1 MSILK
6 RRLTWFIEMAF
17 GSNFDSLVGVKQ
29 GEPLSPLLFI
39 IFLNDMAEELDTN
52 LNFEND
58 SEFID
63 HFQKFILL
71 FADDTLLLA
80 ESHAELQNMLNK
92 LHIYCKKWNITVNA
106 DKTKVMLFTLST
118 RPEQFGVYYDD
129 ILLENVRN
137 FIYLGVNISSNG
149 KFFQAQKHLS
159 DQASKALF
167 ALSKIF
173 DSRMLCIEDK
183 LKLFDALVQPIL
195 MYGCEI
201 WGFHK
206 ANDIEK
212 VHLKFLK
219 QILGVRRQTCN
230 IAVYGEVGRV
240 PLYVLRKV
248 RILKY
253 WYKILSSQK
262 GTSRQ
267 RSGKGAIR
275 KRFPLQKP
283 RWEKTKL
290 TIRYLYHETYRKPT
304 QNTLLYKVYEQQKNS
319 IMQGSSENNWVFQL
333 KLLLN
338 ELGFTFLWNNQSIT
352 KLQLQMVIQ
361 CIYDQYYQSWYSEV
375 NNSGKLETLKCLN
388 KVFNFEKYLKC
399 INLDCH
405 RVALT
410 RFRCSAHKL
419 RIEEG
424 RFRDINRNLRI
435 CHLCNSNTIEDEYHF
450 LLVCPAYRD
459 IRINTLQSIFVVGQQ
474 SKNSL
479 SY

>member
-1 MSILK
+1 MGKVS
-6 RRLTWFIEMAF
+6 EC
-17 GSNFDSLVGVKQ
+17 FDSLVGVKQ
-29 GEPLSPLLFI
+29 GEPFSPLLFI

-118 RPEQFGVYYDD
+118 RPEQFDVYYDD

-253 WYKILSSQK
+253 WYKILSSQ
-262 GTSRQ
+262 
-267 RSGKGAIR
+267 
-275 KRFPLQKP
+275 
-283 RWEKTKL
+283 
-290 TIRYLYHETYRKPT
+290 
-304 QNTLLYKVYEQQKNS
+304 NTLLYKVYEQQKNS
-319 IMQGSSENNWVFQL
+319 I
-333 KLLLN
+333 
-338 ELGFTFLWNNQSIT
+338 
-352 KLQLQMVIQ
+352 
-361 CIYDQYYQSWYSEV
+361 
-375 NNSGKLETLKCLN
+375 
-388 KVFNFEKYLKC
+388 
-399 INLDCH
+399 
-405 RVALT
+405 
-410 RFRCSAHKL
+410 
-419 RIEEG
+419 
-424 RFRDINRNLRI
+424 
-435 CHLCNSNTIEDEYHF
+435 
-450 LLVCPAYRD
+450 
-459 IRINTLQSIFVVGQQ
+459 
-474 SKNSL
+474 
-479 SY
+479 

>member
-1 MSILK
+1 
-6 RRLTWFIEMAF
+6 
-17 GSNFDSLVGVKQ
+17 
-29 GEPLSPLLFI
+29 
-39 IFLNDMAEELDTN
+39 MAEELDTN

-118 RPEQFGVYYDD
+118 RPEQFDVYYDD

-253 WYKILSSQK
+253 WYKILSSQ
-262 GTSRQ
+262 
-267 RSGKGAIR
+267 
-275 KRFPLQKP
+275 
-283 RWEKTKL
+283 
-290 TIRYLYHETYRKPT
+290 
-304 QNTLLYKVYEQQKNS
+304 NTLLYKVYEQQKNS

-338 ELGFTFLWNNQSIT
+338 ELGFTFLWDNQSIT

-375 NNSGKLETLKCLN
+375 NI
-388 KVFNFEKYLKC
+388 V
-399 INLDCH
+399 D
-405 RVALT
+405 
-410 RFRCSAHKL
+410 
-419 RIEEG
+419 
-424 RFRDINRNLRI
+424 
-435 CHLCNSNTIEDEYHF
+435 SNW
-450 LLVCPAYRD
+450 
-459 IRINTLQSIFVVGQQ
+459 VG
-474 SKNSL
+474 NL
-479 SY
+479 SYRTDCIVTV